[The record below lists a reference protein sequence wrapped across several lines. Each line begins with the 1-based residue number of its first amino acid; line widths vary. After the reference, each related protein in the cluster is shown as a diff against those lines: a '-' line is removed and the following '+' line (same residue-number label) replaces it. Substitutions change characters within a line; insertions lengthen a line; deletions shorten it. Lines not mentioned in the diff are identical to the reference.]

1 MKTAT
6 LLFSL
11 ALFTAMPSC
20 IAQSPPKAP
29 PKEPF
34 VVAAGELS
42 LTDLIDRSAA
52 YLDCNILVSPQELS
66 SQNAQPVRLQKGI
79 STDRDGCEEFL
90 ANMLYRNGLALTRM
104 DEKGSM
110 LEVIGLFGPRG
121 REVASRALECSPE
134 AVLQRPNLK
143 LAVTTVVPLE
153 HVNATIATNA
163 LRPFFA
169 STGQPGASTLTIG
182 NVGSSKAMLISGM
195 QDQVA
200 QAIRLLRK
208 CDVPGGMDG
217 MGMPGM
223 VDERVPALERRVKA
237 LEDAL
242 GKQKTAGDSKPK

>member
-6 LLFSL
+6 LLLSF
-11 ALFTAMPSC
+11 ALFTALPSC
-20 IAQSPPKAP
+20 IAQTPAKAP

-66 SQNAQPVRLQKGI
+66 TQNAVRLQKGI

-104 DEKGSM
+104 DEKGTM
-110 LEVIGLFGPRG
+110 LEVIGLHGPRG
-121 REVASRALECSPE
+121 REVASRAIECSPE
-134 AVLQRPNLK
+134 TVLLRPNLK

-153 HVNATIATNA
+153 HINATIASNA

-169 STGQPGASTLTIG
+169 STGQPGSSTLTIG
-182 NVGSSKAMLISGM
+182 NVGSSKAMLISGL

-200 QAIRLLRK
+200 QAIRMLRK

-242 GKQKTAGDSKPK
+242 GKQKPAGDSKPK